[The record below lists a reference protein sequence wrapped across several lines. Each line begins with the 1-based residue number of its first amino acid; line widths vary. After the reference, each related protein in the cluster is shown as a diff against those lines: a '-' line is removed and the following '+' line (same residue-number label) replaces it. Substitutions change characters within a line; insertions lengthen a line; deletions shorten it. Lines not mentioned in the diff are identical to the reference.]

1 MLKIYTVC
9 GNGIGSSIMLKAKV
23 EEICE
28 ENGINANVEST
39 DFNSAQG
46 KVCDLLVTVKEL
58 ADQFEGKEVVVVRS
72 YVNKKKIQEDI
83 LEALL
88 AKAGLSQLE

>member
-9 GNGIGSSIMLKAKV
+9 GNGIGSSIMLKTKV

-28 ENGINANVEST
+28 ENGIKAVVEST

-46 KVCDLLVTVKEL
+46 KTCDFLITVKEL
-58 ADQFEGKEVVVVRS
+58 AEQFDDRDVIVVRS

-83 LEALL
+83 LEILL
-88 AKAGLSQLE
+88 EKAGMK

>member
-9 GNGIGSSIMLKAKV
+9 GNGIGSSIMLKSKV

-28 ENGINANVEST
+28 ENGIDAIVEST

-46 KVCDLLVTVKEL
+46 KNCDLLVTVKEL
-58 ADQFEGKEVVVVRS
+58 AQQFEGKEVAVVRS
-72 YVNKKKIQEDI
+72 YINKRKIQEDI
-83 LEALL
+83 LDILL
-88 AKAGLSQLE
+88 SKAGKV